1 MLRHAI
7 LVLLAVSA
15 ATSHCSAEEA
25 AGKPAPIRFLISF
38 DDGPSGDHVNNST
51 EQVLDVLA
59 HNGVQPGVKALFF
72 AQTEAVRGGGTEM
85 GRKML
90 AREQAEGHLI
100 EFHTATP
107 HHADY
112 TNLSDEELDASLNQG
127 VSDLSA
133 VKGVAPTLVRPPF
146 WHYDERTLHA
156 YQKHGMRVLLTDLN
170 ANDGEIWGVN
180 FSFHKHSNLLEQL
193 KQLRPGWEA
202 GKLPVVDGV
211 TPIVVTFH
219 DVNTYTSNHI
229 EVYMKILLQVAQEL
243 DMPMAEKPFYDD
255 RAAVEKAALARTVQ
269 DGEVRPR
276 LPGIWNWL
284 WQ

>member
-1 MLRHAI
+1 MA
-7 LVLLAVSA
+7 
-15 ATSHCSAEEA
+15 
-25 AGKPAPIRFLISF
+25 KPAPIRFLISF
-38 DDGPSGDHVNNST
+38 DDGPSGDRVNNST

-59 HNGVQPGVKALFF
+59 RNRVQPGIKALFF
-72 AQTEAVRGGGTEM
+72 VQTEAVRGGGTEI
-85 GRKML
+85 GRKLL

-112 TNLSDEELDASLNQG
+112 TSMSDGELDASLDMG
-127 VSDLSA
+127 VHDLVA
-133 VKGVAPTLVRPPF
+133 VKGVPPTLVRPPF
-146 WHYDERTLHA
+146 WHYDAHTLAAYER
-156 YQKHGMRVLLTDLN
+156 HGMRLLLTDLN
-170 ANDGEIWGVN
+170 ANDGKIWGVN
-180 FSFHKHSNLLEQL
+180 FSFHKHSNLLDQL
-193 KQLRPGWEA
+193 KQVRPEWEA
-202 GKLPVVDGV
+202 GELPAVDGV

-229 EVYMKILLQVAQEL
+229 EVYLKILLQVAQEL
-243 DMPMAEKPFYDD
+243 DMPVADQAFYSD
-255 RAAVEKAALARTVQ
+255 RAAVERAALARTVK